1 MTFDAVALPK
11 HNPGYKKEL
20 IYLIPEVENALA
32 ASGFAVSDYSLKAQS
47 YDADTDVETYE
58 RIIDANQEEDQ
69 LGLFSFATR
78 FLLAKHLVSAVFG
91 SFVSGALAIRF
102 AVMQTVKRGSLFALR
117 ASIAATTTVIT
128 LLSSVAHLALSAGL
142 SIVKGAFKLL
152 SRHPVVAAAG
162 AVAFSA
168 VAYKVYEA
176 KNKVSAQ
183 DIREKASELEELLDN
198 TQTAESALLS
208 MRTQSNAELAR
219 AHQEAKDR
227 KHYKLSEAAYR
238 AVENAT
244 NAMYKRSSDVR
255 PTAIEFEGTNA
266 EKLAAAK
273 EFLKRT
279 THFSAE
285 SEIYETMI
293 KEGWDKL
300 DASSA
305 NDYSRFGINF
315 NKNRSKEFIRNL
327 TAEQAFN
334 IYKKEYWD
342 AADVDDV
349 PDILKRMY
357 FNTAVNMGVG
367 AAKQILRESDGTLE
381 GFAAARWNRYN
392 RIVQRDPSKRKYL
405 KGWRRRTIQEY
416 NESLKIAKQMYD
428 RYLKKSLEFSSI
440 PPDAGS
446 VQVNTQPQA
455 NDPIYVARDRK
466 ILQFDNN

>member
-1 MTFDAVALPK
+1 MTLDAVALPRE
-11 HNPGYKKEL
+11 NPGYKKEL
-20 IYLIPEVENALA
+20 VYLIPEIENALA
-32 ASGFAVSDYSLKAQS
+32 ASGFAVSKYSLKAQQ
-47 YDADTDVETYE
+47 YDADAEVEMYE

-69 LGLFSFATR
+69 LGLFSFAAR
-78 FLLAKHLVSAVFG
+78 FLIAKHLASAVFS

-102 AVMQTVKRGSLFALR
+102 AVTQTIKRGSLFALR
-117 ASIAATTTVIT
+117 AGIAATTTVIT
-128 LLSSVAHLALSAGL
+128 LLSSVAHLALRAGL

-152 SRHPVVAAAG
+152 SRHPVVTAAG
-162 AVAFSA
+162 VVAFSA

-176 KNKVSAQ
+176 KNKASAQ
-183 DIREKASELEELLDN
+183 DIRDKASELEELLDN
-198 TQTAESALLS
+198 TQATESALLS
-208 MRTQSNAELAR
+208 MHTQSDAELAR
-219 AHQEAKDR
+219 LHQEAEDR
-227 KHYKLSEAAYR
+227 KRYKLSEAARR

-244 NAMYKRSSDVR
+244 NAMYRRSSDVR
-255 PTAIEFEGTNA
+255 PTAIDFEGSNA

-305 NDYSRFGINF
+305 DDYSRFGINF
-315 NKNRSKEFIRNL
+315 SKNRSKEFIKNL

-367 AAKQILRESDGTLE
+367 TAKQILRESDGTLE
-381 GFAAARWNRYN
+381 GFATARWNRYN
-392 RIVQRDPSKRKYL
+392 RIVQRDPSKKKYL

-428 RYLKKSLEFSSI
+428 RYLKKSSEFSSI
-440 PPDAGS
+440 PPTAGS
-446 VQVNTQPQA
+446 INVGAQPQP
-455 NDPIYVARDRK
+455 NDPIYVARGRK